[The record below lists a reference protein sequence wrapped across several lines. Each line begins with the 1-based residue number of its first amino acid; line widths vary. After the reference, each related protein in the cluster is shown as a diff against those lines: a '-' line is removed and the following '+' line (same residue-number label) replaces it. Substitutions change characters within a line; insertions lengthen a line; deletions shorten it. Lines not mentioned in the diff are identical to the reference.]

1 MGCGCRKGKNSQN
14 SPSRY
19 AFLTPAQIEDKK
31 RLEEERRKAEVERFK
46 QGRREG
52 K

>member
-31 RLEEERRKAEVERFK
+31 RLEEEERRKVEIK
-46 QGRREG
+46 QGRQEG